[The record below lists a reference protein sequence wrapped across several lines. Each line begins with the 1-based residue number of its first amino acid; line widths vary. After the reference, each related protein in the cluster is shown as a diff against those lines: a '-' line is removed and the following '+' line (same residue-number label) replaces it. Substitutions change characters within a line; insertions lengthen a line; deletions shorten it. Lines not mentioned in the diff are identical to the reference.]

1 MPLSVAG
8 RVVRFYTGMFAHI
21 FPWGDAHSLFEYLG
35 KIQSV
40 VKTAEGS
47 DGLHA
52 GVAVFHQCK
61 GVVQADD
68 VQILPYAH
76 LELLFEG
83 GG

>member
-1 MPLSVAG
+1 MVCTLVWPFSIS
-8 RVVRFYTGMFAHI
+8 T
-21 FPWGDAHSLFEYLG
+21 
-35 KIQSV
+35 
-40 VKTAEGS
+40 
-47 DGLHA
+47 
-52 GVAVFHQCK
+52 K